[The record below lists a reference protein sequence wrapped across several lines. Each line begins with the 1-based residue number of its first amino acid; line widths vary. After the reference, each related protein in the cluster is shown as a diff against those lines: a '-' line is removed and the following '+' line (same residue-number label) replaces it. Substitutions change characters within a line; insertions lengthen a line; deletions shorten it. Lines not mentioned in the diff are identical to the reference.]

1 MRINRSFLSCL
12 ISHFQSEAMFK
23 TVDVVG
29 NFTDSRLGVY
39 PLWKKEVWGRLLW
52 NVPMTWTLDTDK
64 SQHFPGWGRF
74 VTSLFCGRPLMLKQ
88 KPVGM
93 SSTILL
99 WLSASMHMGKYKHTF
114 NICPTYGTY
123 TRMLCR
129 VLNTCWGDQGTN
141 VELYGDLQLCQ
152 PRSGSEGLTLLAI
165 VAVTANCQRASL
177 SCGGQHTD
185 IYVLAVSIT
194 KTAEYVFKSHSRPAP
209 PYPPPRLTITEFL
222 IYVMFFYVHC

>member
-23 TVDVVG
+23 TVDVVR
-29 NFTDSRLGVY
+29 NFTDSRLGVC
-39 PLWKKEVWGRLLW
+39 PLWKKRPGGWGRLLW

-64 SQHFPGWGRF
+64 SRHFPGWGRF
-74 VTSLFCGRPLMLKQ
+74 LTSLFCGRSLMLKQ

-129 VLNTCWGDQGTN
+129 VLNTCWGDQCTN
-141 VELYGDLQLCQ
+141 VELYGDLPTLSARIGFRRLDFASHCRRHHELPASQLVLWR
-152 PRSGSEGLTLLAI
+152 PTHGHLLSYL
-165 VAVTANCQRASL
+165 RAGCL
-177 SCGGQHTD
+177 HKQGR
-185 IYVLAVSIT
+185 I
-194 KTAEYVFKSHSRPAP
+194 
-209 PYPPPRLTITEFL
+209 
-222 IYVMFFYVHC
+222 